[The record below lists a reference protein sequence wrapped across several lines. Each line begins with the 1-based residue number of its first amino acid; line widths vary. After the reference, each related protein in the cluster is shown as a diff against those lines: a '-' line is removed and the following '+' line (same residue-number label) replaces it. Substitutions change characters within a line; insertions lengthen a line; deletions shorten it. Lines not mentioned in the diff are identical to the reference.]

1 MITCRHCRRRLL
13 AACSIFLASALCAGV
28 AVAQTDAQNQAA
40 ARTLFDEGRQ
50 LMKQGQYDRA
60 CPKLEAASK
69 LYAGSGVLLNLA
81 DCYEHVGRTAS
92 AWTVFGE
99 ASSVA
104 ERSGRSDDESEAK
117 RRQSSLESRLVR
129 LVIRVSRPASG
140 LTVKRDD
147 IAVDRAAWD
156 VAIPIDPGEHSVT
169 AEAPGRAS
177 WSKSISTTDPGRT
190 TTVEVPELQVVTPPP
205 ASQAP
210 PVPALQA
217 APAPA
222 PATILPAASDAPYWT
237 GRRVAGVAIAG
248 AGVVGM
254 GIGGLVG
261 LSAKSQFDTA
271 QGESGAKRHDDSL
284 SAVNTGNVATV
295 IVGVGAAAAIGGAIL
310 WLTAPSASAQVGTNG
325 REVFARGT
333 F

>member
-1 MITCRHCRRRLL
+1 M
-13 AACSIFLASALCAGV
+13 
-28 AVAQTDAQNQAA
+28 AQTDAQNQAA
-40 ARTLFDEGRQ
+40 ARALFDEGRQ

-104 ERSGRSDDESEAK
+104 ERSGRTDDQSEAK
-117 RRQSSLESRLVR
+117 HRQSSLESRLVR
-129 LVIRVSRPASG
+129 LVVRVQRPVSG

-147 IAVDRAAWD
+147 ITIDRAAWD

-169 AEAPGRAS
+169 AEAPGRAP
-177 WSKSISTTDPGRT
+177 WSKSISTTDPGKT
-190 TTVEVPELQVVTPPP
+190 TTVEVPELQVMTAPP

-210 PVPALQA
+210 TAPLQA
-217 APAPA
+217 TPLPAPTIIP
-222 PATILPAASDAPYWT
+222 PATNEAPYWT
-237 GRRVAGVAIAG
+237 GRRIAGVAIAG
-248 AGVVGM
+248 AGVVGT
-254 GIGGLVG
+254 GIGGLVA
-261 LSAKSQFDTA
+261 LNAKSQFDTA
-271 QGESGAKRHDDSL
+271 LGETGTRRHDDSL

-295 IVGVGAAAAIGGAIL
+295 IVGIGAAAAIGGAVL

-325 REVFARGT
+325 REVFVRGT